1 MDSFLILLKE
11 KKGVLW
17 TGLREL
23 TKQLDLDSARV
34 YSALIIYP
42 NELSKAA
49 QLLLAKAKSFKEV
62 SKKWCYAFEFV
73 ELGLSK
79 SDVKNN
85 FLRTKEATANA

>member
-1 MDSFLILLKE
+1 MDSFLILLKIE
-11 KKGVLW
+11 RSLFSGEERRIVDRFKGINK
-17 TGLREL
+17 TIGLGFC
-23 TKQLDLDSARV
+23 SH
-34 YSALIIYP
+34 SALIIYP

-79 SDVKNN
+79 
-85 FLRTKEATANA
+85 R